1 MLELLEIVKDQCR
14 VLNFKYTKIILF
26 ILITFSWTNL
36 SLAEIF
42 VLNKCYWHSVTDK
55 KNSLQSYDF
64 KDKSWSEK
72 SYNEFLNMWN
82 IEVNNF
88 TIDTDRG
95 IISNISGT
103 QDNLEKINYLI
114 TDYYDGVFFHED
126 NGKPNDP
133 TSPVSSIKRYK
144 IQINLNLNTITH
156 DVFGQHTVRTSATDP
171 GQTTIINNYIAK
183 SFCES
188 NNKNSTSTNK
198 PSKKNNSTLKS
209 ILKMLN

>member
-1 MLELLEIVKDQCR
+1 MKKLLS
-14 VLNFKYTKIILF
+14 TILA
-26 ILITFSWTNL
+26 LGLLL
-36 SLAEIF
+36 SGNAYAEIF

-133 TSPVSSIKRYK
+133 TSRVSSIKRNK

-156 DVFGQHTVRTSATDP
+156 DFFGQLILRNSTTDP
-171 GQTTIINNYIAK
+171 GVTTVMNNYISK

>member
-1 MLELLEIVKDQCR
+1 MIMKKLLG
-14 VLNFKYTKIILF
+14 ILV
-26 ILITFSWTNL
+26 L
-36 SLAEIF
+36 SLLLSGNAYAEIF

-156 DVFGQHTVRTSATDP
+156 DFFGQLILRNSTTDP
-171 GQTTIINNYIAK
+171 GVTTVMNNYISK